1 MNTKEKVSNLLSVTH
16 RLCEI
21 LARENAYFLQR
32 HPERISASADEKV
45 RLSKAYELLTQSL
58 TDDPALPGEIEESE
72 RERLLSAVRK
82 MEELA
87 AQNAKFLKIAIETNT
102 RLMKAVANAVK
113 TCTPHHNSYG
123 RDGLVSQPTAR
134 AGYGTSPLSV
144 NQTL

>member
-1 MNTKEKVSNLLSVTH
+1 MDTKEKVANLLSVTH

-21 LARENAYFLQR
+21 LARENAFLMQR
-32 HPERISASADEKV
+32 QPERIGVSADEKI

-58 TDDPALPGEIEESE
+58 TDDPALPGEIEEPV
-72 RERLLSAVRK
+72 RERLVSTVRK

-87 AQNAKFLKIAIETNT
+87 TQNAKSLKVAIEANT

-113 TCTPHHNSYG
+113 TCSPQHNSYG
-123 RDGLVSQPTAR
+123 RDGMVSQPTAR